1 VYIEKHASQFNQKKI
16 TLFLIHVF
24 IRNLTSKSI
33 NFEKFMEID
42 NLDRKIL
49 TILQR
54 NNRIANIDL
63 AEEVGLSPPA
73 CHKRVKRLRDN
84 NIIVGDV
91 SLVNPELTGNKLTL
105 LVSVEM
111 ERDRKEIYDDF
122 KRSISNATEVRHCY
136 QITGSYDF
144 MMIVIVP
151 DIQAYERFVDRVIHT
166 DTNIRKFQTSV
177 SLRTVKTTT
186 QINLDE

>member
-1 VYIEKHASQFNQKKI
+1 MELDKI
-16 TLFLIHVF
+16 
-24 IRNLTSKSI
+24 
-33 NFEKFMEID
+33 
-42 NLDRKIL
+42 DRKIL
-49 TILQR
+49 SILQR
-54 NNRIANIDL
+54 DNRIANVEL

-73 CHKRVKRLRDN
+73 CHKRVKRLRDD
-84 NIIVGDV
+84 NIIIGDV

-122 KRSISNATEVRHCY
+122 KRAINKAPEVRHCY
-136 QITGSYDF
+136 QITGTYDF

-151 DIQAYERFVDRVIHT
+151 NIEAYEHFVDRVIHT
-166 DTNIRKFQTSV
+166 DANIRKFQTSV

-186 QINLDE
+186 VINLNE

>member
-16 TLFLIHVF
+16 LLFLIPVF
-24 IRNLTSKSI
+24 IRNITSNIIS
-33 NFEKFMEID
+33 FEKFMEID

-73 CHKRVKRLRDN
+73 CHKRVKQLRN
-84 NIIVGDV
+84 NHIIIGDV

-122 KRSISNATEVRHCY
+122 KRSISNSTEVRHSY
-136 QITGSYDF
+136 QITGSYHF

-151 DIQAYERFVDRVIHT
+151 
-166 DTNIRKFQTSV
+166 
-177 SLRTVKTTT
+177 
-186 QINLDE
+186 

>member
-1 VYIEKHASQFNQKKI
+1 
-16 TLFLIHVF
+16 
-24 IRNLTSKSI
+24 
-33 NFEKFMEID
+33 MEID

-54 NNRIANIDL
+54 NNRIANVEL

-73 CHKRVKRLRDN
+73 CHKRVKRLRDDS
-84 NIIVGDV
+84 IIVGDV

-122 KRSISNATEVRHCY
+122 KRAISNAPEVRHCY

-186 QINLDE
+186 QINLSE

>member
-1 VYIEKHASQFNQKKI
+1 
-16 TLFLIHVF
+16 
-24 IRNLTSKSI
+24 
-33 NFEKFMEID
+33 MEID

-54 NNRIANIDL
+54 NNRIANVEL

-73 CHKRVKRLRDN
+73 CHKRVKRLRDDS
-84 NIIVGDV
+84 IIVGDV

-122 KRSISNATEVRHCY
+122 KRAISNAPEVRHCY